1 MEVRLATGADAD
13 AVTDVQQESWRVAYA
28 HVFPRERL
36 DENFVEPDYWR
47 RTIEVAPPGWAVLV
61 AGDPVVGF
69 ACVGPSRDEDR
80 VGELYAIYVHPER
93 WREGVG
99 RTLIE
104 RAEEHLAADYDQA
117 TLWVLAAN
125 PRARRFYERAGWRAD
140 GARKEYERWGIA
152 APEVRYRKRL
162 RSGPQ
167 G

>member
-1 MEVRLATGADAD
+1 MRIRPATRDDAD
-13 AVTDVQQESWRVAYA
+13 AVARVQRETWRIAYRD
-28 HVFPRERL
+28 VFPPERL
-36 DENFVEPDYWR
+36 AEDFIDVDRWR
-47 RTIEVAPPGWAVLV
+47 RNLETPPDGWTTLV

-99 RTLIE
+99 RALIE

-140 GARKEYERWGIA
+140 GAGKEYERWGIA

-162 RSGPQ
+162 RSGSR